1 MGILTLAQF
10 LHIATHANLIR
21 QVSQSRRI
29 FILENSTIEV
39 SQIQNPY
46 PRNVCT
52 PASYSNYP

>member
-39 SQIQNPY
+39 S
-46 PRNVCT
+46 
-52 PASYSNYP
+52 